1 MNNLGKTIV
10 SYFLQ
15 GLVLVVP
22 LATTLYILYALFGII
37 DDLLPVRLFPG
48 SGILLLFI
56 LLTILGFLGNTFI
69 AQPIK
74 AWFKRILNR
83 APAIKTVYTAI
94 TDMINAVVGKRKK
107 FNRPVLVKL
116 TSDSNL
122 MKPGFIT
129 QEDLSAL
136 GLPEGYVSVYLPHSY
151 NFSGNVF
158 IVETKNVTPIDK
170 KSGEVMKFIVSGG
183 VTDFSEV
190 EEDTS
195 EE

>member
-1 MNNLGKTIV
+1 MNKFGKTIV

-37 DDLLPVRLFPG
+37 DDLLPIRLFPG
-48 SGILLLFI
+48 SGILLLF
-56 LLTILGFLGNTFI
+56 LLVTILGFLGNTLI

-74 AWFKRILNR
+74 AWFKRVLDR
-83 APAIKTVYTAI
+83 APAVKTVYTAI

-116 TSDSNL
+116 TADSNL

-136 GLPEGYVSVYLPHSY
+136 DLPEGYVSVYLPHSY

-158 IVETKNVTPIDK
+158 IVESKHVRPINQ

-183 VTDFSEV
+183 VTDFSA
-190 EEDTS
+190 EDES
-195 EE
+195 DEK